1 MKFLMLLIMKEG
13 WMLTGKLI
21 KLILG
26 AVFVVL
32 GIWTFVIWWGD
43 VLSLVRGSLGFF
55 LILLGLIFFAVLD

>member
-1 MKFLMLLIMKEG
+1 
-13 WMLTGKLI
+13 MLTGKLI